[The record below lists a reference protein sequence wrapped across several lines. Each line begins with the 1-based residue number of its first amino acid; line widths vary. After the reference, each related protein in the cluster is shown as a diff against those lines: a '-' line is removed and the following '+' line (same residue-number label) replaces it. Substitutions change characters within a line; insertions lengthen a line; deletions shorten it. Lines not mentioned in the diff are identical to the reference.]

1 MDFFRNTSNLSTFN
15 KSLINNPL
23 INSNDCSSKIALK
36 AFNNNDIK
44 TALFV
49 LDNIDESCSCCS
61 QDDNCN
67 SVLHH
72 LVLNCNNDECVRVLK
87 QLLCRCDVCQF
98 INLQNNDGSTAL
110 HLAVSKNK
118 NDIADLLID
127 ASADISIVNNEGMV
141 VEKEGDGDRD
151 GDRNR
156 NGDGDRDS
164 DSNEN
169 TNIFHSKDDV
179 NKRLILN
186 ILINRNEPTT
196 LGLNEIDI
204 DMPFAGNK
212 VKEHGEDEAVDVTD
226 TVAELKEIINK
237 LETRIKTHEE
247 KDSSTA
253 HPQPASA
260 PAPASTTAPAP
271 ATTNAPAPATTTVPD
286 TIVPDTTNALAT
298 TNASKPAPVPAP
310 TVPASAQQTANEGG
324 EKNDIFGG
332 YVDNND
338 TDVFISKIT
347 NKIKSLNERVSIVNE
362 IQKGGDTKLMG
373 YRNLNTL
380 QSKNII
386 KNKEVSSKKVRENS
400 LKKSRDYIL
409 TDSSEL
415 IGGNELERM
424 INSRKDEI
432 HNDVLNMI
440 QDMLNKGKISQNKKP
455 IETNERNAKL
465 IKAFLY
471 KMVSEKNPQMDGM
484 NKISLIKDMKQ
495 DDIIDMLKKLPD
507 LDKLEKEIKSH
518 SEKRREKKMQNK
530 QDTSDS
536 EPKASKPKVSK
547 LKASEPKASK
557 PKASKKKQVSTE
569 SSDSDITDSDM
580 TDSDMT

>member
-1 MDFFRNTSNLSTFN
+1 MDFFRNTSTLSTFN
-15 KSLINNPL
+15 NSLINNPL

-141 VEKEGDGDRD
+141 VEKEGNRDRD
-151 GDRNR
+151 R
-156 NGDGDRDS
+156 DRDS
-164 DSNEN
+164 DSDRDSDGN
-169 TNIFHSKDDV
+169 TDIFHSKDDV

-196 LGLNEIDI
+196 LGLNDN
-204 DMPFAGNK
+204 DTDTFARNK
-212 VKEHGEDEAVDVTD
+212 VKVHDEDEAVDVTD
-226 TVAELKEIINK
+226 TVGELRGIINK

-253 HPQPASA
+253 HPQPTPTNA
-260 PAPASTTAPAP
+260 P
-271 ATTNAPAPATTTVPD
+271 TNAPAPASASTNAPAS
-286 TIVPDTTNALAT
+286 TNALAT
-298 TNASKPAPVPAP
+298 NAPPP
-310 TVPASAQQTANEGG
+310 AQQTANDDDNENN
-324 EKNDIFGG
+324 EKKKTIGG

-415 IGGNELERM
+415 VGGNELERM

-580 TDSDMT
+580 TETN

>member
-141 VEKEGDGDRD
+141 VEKEGNGNRD
-151 GDRNR
+151 
-156 NGDGDRDS
+156 GDGDRDS

-196 LGLNEIDI
+196 LGLNETDI

-212 VKEHGEDEAVDVTD
+212 VKEHSEDEAVDVTD
-226 TVAELKEIINK
+226 TVVELRDIINK

-253 HPQPASA
+253 HPPPAS
-260 PAPASTTAPAP
+260 
-271 ATTNAPAPATTTVPD
+271 
-286 TIVPDTTNALAT
+286 ALAT
-298 TNASKPAPVPAP
+298 TTAPAPVPAP
-310 TVPASAQQTANEGG
+310 AQQNASVDEGEG
-324 EKNDIFGG
+324 EEDNNTRGG

-386 KNKEVSSKKVRENS
+386 KNKEVGSKKVRENS

-507 LDKLEKEIKSH
+507 LDKLEKEIQSH

-536 EPKASKPKVSK
+536 EPKVSKPKASK

-580 TDSDMT
+580 TETN